1 MKLDK
6 SSNTNNVELRIVAC
20 VVSKCALERHTP
32 GRYCVFDFEVKI
44 ATCYRDQDYS
54 VTWSDTEGL
63 EIKGSASQND
73 WTIVSVCRY
82 RSF

>member
-6 SSNTNNVELRIVAC
+6 SSDTNNVELRIVAC

-44 ATCYRDQDYS
+44 S
-54 VTWSDTEGL
+54 PPVIG
-63 EIKGSASQND
+63 IK
-73 WTIVSVCRY
+73 TIVLPGRT
-82 RSF
+82 RKG